1 MAGRL
6 SFASVTPSSRIRPQG
21 SCTTENRAVKIDTA
35 EFILSANRR
44 DQFPRDLLPEIAFV
58 GRSNVGK
65 SSLMNRLL
73 RRKGLARTSR
83 SPGRTRAVNYFLI
96 NRRFYFVD
104 LPGYGF
110 ARAPKSERQRWA
122 ELMNDYF
129 REPSENTATTSRLL
143 LQLVDSKVG
152 ATALDVQAAE
162 YFRSLGFEPLIV
174 ATKIDKVP
182 RSKRARGL
190 AEVKRSL
197 ELADG
202 SAPIAASAVSGEGV
216 NQLWSEISH
225 LVEHRP
231 EKPHNRRTGSGQ
243 A

>member
-1 MAGRL
+1 M
-6 SFASVTPSSRIRPQG
+6 
-21 SCTTENRAVKIDTA
+21 KIDTA
-35 EFILSANRR
+35 EFLLSANRR

-96 NRRFYFVD
+96 NRNFYFVD

-129 REPSENTATTSRLL
+129 QDPAGGAPEAGPGKLPAKRGRRQESSRLL
-143 LQLVDSKVG
+143 LQLVDGKVG
-152 ATALDVQAAE
+152 ATALDQQAYE
-162 YFRSLGFEPLIV
+162 YFRSLGLEPLIV
-174 ATKIDKVP
+174 ATKIDRVS
-182 RSKRARGL
+182 RSKRTRHL
-190 AEVKRSL
+190 AEIRRTL

-202 SAPIAASAVSGEGV
+202 APIAASAVSGEGV
-216 NQLWSEISH
+216 KKLWTEIAA
-225 LVEHRP
+225 LLEHRP
-231 EKPHNRRTGSGQ
+231 ERCASG
-243 A
+243 